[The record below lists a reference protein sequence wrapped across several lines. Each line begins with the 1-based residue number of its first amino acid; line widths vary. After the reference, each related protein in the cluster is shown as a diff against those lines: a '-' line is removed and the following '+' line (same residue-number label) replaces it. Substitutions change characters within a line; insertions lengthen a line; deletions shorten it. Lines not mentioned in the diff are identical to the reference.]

1 MYIHRSIYHVVW
13 FEFLI
18 YFCLFSPIAFAGFPT
33 QTQTVGKGETGIA
46 IVEDANSLK
55 NPASLAELGQ
65 YHLGFERS
73 PSQLFQT
80 LETNH
85 LSTSFPLS
93 NKLAVGLSWSQI
105 GLDDSEL
112 LVSKNLFCFS
122 YSYLL
127 LGWLSVGA
135 NLKYLMS
142 SSSLDGML
150 RGSEIGWG
158 TDVGVLVHLRNFD
171 IPLWPKRGLFGS
183 GQSKTRSQWQSKP
196 SWTFGL
202 VMQDLVDL
210 GMQPGLNSG
219 TWIRHDT
226 GVVEK
231 YQPTQLLF
239 GISCRPS
246 SKWQLSADLSDQLN
260 FGLEFRPYQGL
271 SIRTGLYRPIG
282 VEVPLRSTITLGAS
296 IKYKTLGF
304 DVAYVSPPTLPD
316 TTYARFS
323 LNLDRRT
330 LPVRI
335 EQVRLENLYPVHYN
349 FYTQPNRE
357 AKTEI
362 LQNPNTPTILTDAD
376 LSRYYPLAPQ
386 DTIGRIWLK
395 NESQK
400 SIAVRI
406 ELYIAD
412 LVDKNG
418 TEVASEVVLPPMK
431 RVSVP
436 LQQMVLAREAIYLRQ
451 MQTAEAK
458 VKVTQVGSTA
468 HRIKS
473 TQLVF
478 YGNHS
483 TRLDDIA
490 KLGSFISFD
499 DPAVRSFIQQVR
511 QDFGSEIE
519 SADLPADLSLAVAL
533 FDALYGLAYT
543 SDPNIPFE
551 SGTVDEITYPHE
563 MLTRLSAKNADVEAL
578 TSTSDGTDTVFGD
591 CDDSTALYCAL
602 LESAGIKTA
611 LIQLPNHV
619 LMAFQVGNI
628 SIDFA
633 QMMNLPD
640 IYLPINGQVWIPI
653 ETTQVKSGFIT
664 AWESA
669 LEQLQRMEVTN
680 SVTVEEAWR
689 KYGANALHHA
699 EMSFQL
705 DTTTI
710 HNRIRTDF
718 THQLID
724 HFSRLQVK

>member
-1 MYIHRSIYHVVW
+1 MHRSIYHIIW
-13 FEFLI
+13 TEFLI
-18 YFCLFSPIAFAGFPT
+18 YFCLFGPTALASFPT
-33 QTQTVGKGETGIA
+33 QTQTIGKGETGIA
-46 IVEDANSLK
+46 IFEDANSLK
-55 NPASLAELGQ
+55 NPAGLAEFGQ

-73 PSQLFQT
+73 PSHLFQI

-85 LSTSFPLS
+85 LSTTFPLS
-93 NKLAVGLSWSQI
+93 DKLAVGLSWSQI

-127 LGWLSVGA
+127 LGWLSVGT
-135 NLKYLMS
+135 NLKHLMS

-158 TDVGVLVHLRNFD
+158 ADVGVLVHLRNFD
-171 IPLWPKRGLFGS
+171 FPLWPKRELFDS
-183 GQSKTRSQWQSKP
+183 VQSKKRSQWRSKP

-210 GMQPGLNSG
+210 GIKPGLNSG

-246 SKWQLSADLSDQLN
+246 SKWQLSADLSDRLN
-260 FGLEFRPYQGL
+260 FGLEFRPYRGL
-271 SIRTGLYRPIG
+271 SIRTGLYRLLG
-282 VEVPLRSTITLGAS
+282 VEVPLRSTVTLGAS

-335 EQVRLENLYPVHYN
+335 EQIRLENLYPVHYN
-349 FYTQPNRE
+349 FYAQPNRE
-357 AKTEI
+357 AETEI
-362 LQNPNTPTILTDAD
+362 LQNPNTPTILTTAD
-376 LSRYYPLAPQ
+376 LNRYYPLASK

-400 SIAVRI
+400 TITVRI
-406 ELYIAD
+406 ELYMAD

-436 LQQMVLAREAIYLRQ
+436 LRQMVLARKAIYLRQ

-458 VKVTQVGSTA
+458 VKVTQVGGTA
-468 HRIKS
+468 HRLKS

-533 FDALYGLAYT
+533 FEALYGLAYT

-563 MLTRLSAKNADVEAL
+563 MLTRLSAKNADVDSL

-591 CDDSTALYCAL
+591 CDDSTTLYCAL

-628 SIDFA
+628 SIDIA

-689 KYGANALHHA
+689 KYGA
-699 EMSFQL
+699 
-705 DTTTI
+705 
-710 HNRIRTDF
+710 
-718 THQLID
+718 
-724 HFSRLQVK
+724 